1 MKNKTILGGLAGSL
15 IALSM
20 MGSAMAQD
28 YDVVIVLNEEPSTLD
43 PCQMASDHNGRVG
56 LGNIYEA
63 LTSRDVATGEVL
75 PTLAVSWAEG
85 DNNSWTF
92 TLRDGV
98 TFHDGSPLTAAAVKY
113 AIDRTLNQNLTCET
127 RTKFFGDDT
136 YSVEAVGGNVVKI
149 TTPVRD
155 PILPLKMS
163 NVMIYPESVPFD
175 AAARTAPGTGPYALT
190 DWASG
195 QHIVLSTNEAY
206 WGDKPS
212 INTGQ
217 YIWRSESSVRAAMV
231 TQGEA
236 DFAPSIAVQDA
247 TAEQGVGYPN
257 AETVRLNLDSLM
269 EPMSDIRV
277 REAINLA
284 IDRDAILGTV
294 LSSDATKATQ
304 LYLPSIS
311 GWSEN
316 VRMFEYDLDR
326 AKELIAEARADGVDV
341 DAEIQLVGRIGHF
354 PNGKEFHEVV
364 TIMLNQL
371 GLNVKLE
378 WFEAAAKNRMQ
389 VKPFEEGRRPQI
401 FVDQH
406 DNTAG
411 DPVFTVS
418 GRWTT
423 EGSQSKLSDAE
434 LDGLVATATAAT
446 GEERIAAWKAA
457 AERIDALLPD
467 AMMFHM
473 VGFAAIGD
481 GINYTPNMTTNSSI
495 KLRDITVN

>member
-1 MKNKTILGGLAGSL
+1 MIRKLRLAGLAAPL

-20 MGSAMAQD
+20 AGTAFAQD
-28 YDVVIVLNEEPSTLD
+28 YELTVVLNEEPSTLD
-43 PCQMASDHNGRVG
+43 PCQVASDFIGRVA

-63 LTSRDVATGEVL
+63 LTSRDVDTGEVL
-75 PTLAVSWAEG
+75 PALATGWEEG

-92 TLRDGV
+92 TIREGV
-98 TFHDGSPLTAAAVKY
+98 KFHDGTDMTPASVKS
-113 AIDRTLNQNLTCET
+113 AIDRTLNINMACET
-127 RTKFFGDDT
+127 RTKFFGDAAFG
-136 YSVEAVGGNVVKI
+136 VEVADGGVVI

-163 NVMIYPESVPFD
+163 NVMIYPETIAFD
-175 AAARTAPGTGPYALT
+175 APARTAPGTGPYALT
-190 DWASG
+190 DWATG
-195 QHIVLSTNEAY
+195 QYIRLDAFPDY
-206 WGDKPS
+206 WGEAPAIK
-212 INTGQ
+212 NGE
-217 YIWRSESSVRAAMV
+217 YIWRSESSVRAAMIE
-231 TQGEA
+231 QGEA
-236 DFAPSIAVQDA
+236 DFVPSIAVQDA
-247 TAEQGVGYPN
+247 TEEHGIGYPN

-277 REAINLA
+277 REAINIA
-284 IDRDAILGTV
+284 VDRDAMLGTV

-304 LYLPSIS
+304 LFLPSIS

-316 VRMFEYDLDR
+316 VRMFDYDLDR
-326 AKELIAEARADGVDV
+326 AKALIAEAKADGVDV

-364 TIMLNQL
+364 AIMLNEA

-378 WFEAAAKNRMQ
+378 WFEAAAKNQMQ
-389 VKPFEEGRRPQI
+389 VKPFDPDRRPQI

-411 DPVFTVS
+411 DPVFTVP

-423 EGSQSKLSDAE
+423 DGSQSKLSDAK
-434 LDGLVATATAAT
+434 LDGLIADATAAT
-446 GEERIAAWKAA
+446 GAERIAKWKVAS
-457 AERIDALLPD
+457 EYIDGLLPD

-481 GINYTPNMTTNSSI
+481 RVNYTPNMTTNSSI
-495 KLRDITVN
+495 KFADFSLK